1 MDGPLRRLLA
11 RRWPEIGA
19 ALVAVLLYLP
29 TLGYGL
35 VFDDLALLDAE
46 GMPVPL
52 GGLLLYRPLRFASHL
67 VDGLLGGSPVVA
79 HAHNVLLHAV
89 VAALVVGLAR
99 RLGAAAV
106 AAFAGGVLVACHP
119 LAVEAAAYVS
129 GRRDLLCVALG
140 LGALLAQTGGRPR
153 IALLLVLLS
162 AAAKESGLVFFA
174 PLAAANLLGLTGDG
188 PGRRFSRNNGAAAVS
203 GKADSPGGV
212 RASSFAARRLE
223 ARPFFWAVL
232 AGLVMVMAYGA
243 IGPFAPS
250 FDLAGLSSPGRVA
263 AHYAASLA
271 WPMSLAPEYP
281 ALLDHLDRVRAGDVL
296 AIVGGLAG
304 GVLLVVANV
313 VAIAF
318 ALRSRAAGV
327 SRPSEVDA
335 WRSGE
340 GDASRSWKV
349 DASRSPEV
357 VASRSLEVDASR
369 SLEVDTLRL
378 PPEIAAPSLRSAAFA
393 GLWSI
398 SVFDA
403 LAVWGGLH
411 EPGVDRHAYL
421 LLPALGVALAVA
433 WTMASPGESR
443 FIAVPAVFSRSRDD
457 RSPSSRRTRRLAAFF
472 CASTLVLL
480 ALTTRGQME
489 SWRNERTLWTRA
501 VAMAPGSARAH
512 ANLAAVL
519 AAEGSLGRAT
529 HHLNR
534 ALAID
539 ADVPHTWLG
548 RAAVRCAQRRP
559 VAARLDLVRALERG
573 APMPDVAELG
583 RECPLPEFQ
592 AEEFPL

>member
-1 MDGPLRRLLA
+1 MIDSAVARPVRRGGRVEGAALGRYHPPMLVAAPPGGQPGPLHERSEGRVRGALRRLVA

-19 ALVAVLLYLP
+19 ALVAILLYLP

-52 GGLLLYRPLRFASHL
+52 GGRLLYRPLRFASHL

-79 HAHNVLLHAV
+79 HAHNVLLHAL
-89 VAALVVGLAR
+89 VAALVVVLAR
-99 RLGAAAV
+99 RLGAAGF

-140 LGALLAQTGGRPR
+140 LVALVAQMDGRPR
-153 IALLLVLLS
+153 TALLFVLLS

-174 PLAAANLLGLTGDG
+174 PLAAANLLALTENRKKGTV
-188 PGRRFSRNNGAAAVS
+188 PIS
-203 GKADSPGGV
+203 GKGDCPLF
-212 RASSFAARRLE
+212 RAPRLAARRL
-223 ARPFFWAVL
+223 FFGAV
-232 AGLVMVMAYGA
+232 AGVGMVMAYGA
-243 IGPFAPS
+243 IGPFAPG

-263 AHYAASLA
+263 THYASSLA

-281 ALLDHLDRVRAGDVL
+281 ALLDHLDRVRAGDVR
-296 AIVGGLAG
+296 AIAGGLAG
-304 GVLLVVANV
+304 GVLLVVANL
-313 VAIAF
+313 VAVFF
-318 ALRSRAAGV
+318 ALRVRGVHTPPLRRAAG
-327 SRPSEVDA
+327 
-335 WRSGE
+335 
-340 GDASRSWKV
+340 
-349 DASRSPEV
+349 
-357 VASRSLEVDASR
+357 
-369 SLEVDTLRL
+369 
-378 PPEIAAPSLRSAAFA
+378 FA
-393 GLWSI
+393 GLWSV

-421 LLPALGVALAVA
+421 LLPALGVAAAVA
-433 WTMASPGESR
+433 WSASSQRKPRLVAG
-443 FIAVPAVFSRSRDD
+443 PAVSSRSRDH
-457 RSPSSRRTRRLAAFF
+457 RGPESRHPRPRAAIL
-472 CASTLVLL
+472 CVSVLSLL
-480 ALTTRGQME
+480 AWTSRGQME
-489 SWRNERTLWTRA
+489 SWRSERTLWTRA

-512 ANLAAVL
+512 ANLAALL
-519 AAEGSLGRAT
+519 AAEGSFGRAT
-529 HHLNR
+529 RHLNR

-548 RAAVRCAQRRP
+548 RAAVRCAQHRP
-559 VAARLDLVRALERG
+559 VAARLDLARALERG
-573 APMPDVAELG
+573 ATMPDVADIG

>member
-1 MDGPLRRLLA
+1 MDGPLRCLLA
-11 RRWPEIGA
+11 RRWAEIGA

-35 VFDDLALLDAE
+35 VFDDLALLDGE

-67 VDGLLGGSPVVA
+67 VDGLLGGSAVVA
-79 HAHNVLLHAV
+79 HAHNVLLHGV
-89 VAALVVGLAR
+89 VAALVVALAR
-99 RLGAAAV
+99 RLGAAGI

-153 IALLLVLLS
+153 AALLLVLLS
-162 AAAKESGLVFFA
+162 AAAKESGLVFFV

-188 PGRRFSRNNGAAAVS
+188 PGHRFPRDTDAAAAT
-203 GKADSPGGV
+203 GNGDGRGGV

-223 ARPFFWAVL
+223 ARPFLWAVL

-281 ALLDHLDRVRAGDVL
+281 ALLDHVDRVRAGDAR
-296 AIVGGLAG
+296 AIAGGLAG

-313 VAIAF
+313 VALAF
-318 ALRSRAAGV
+318 ALRLRGVEV
-327 SRPSEVDA
+327 SRSPDVDA

-349 DASRSPEV
+349 DSSRSD
-357 VASRSLEVDASR
+357 EVDASR
-369 SLEVDTLRL
+369 SREVDAPQL
-378 PPEIAAPSLRSAAFA
+378 PRAYASPSRRSAAFA

-398 SVFDA
+398 SVLDA

-433 WTMASPGESR
+433 WTMASPGEPR
-443 FIAVPAVFSRSRDD
+443 FIAVPAVFSRSPDD
-457 RSPSSRRTRRLAAFF
+457 RSPSSGRTRRLAAFF
-472 CASTLVLL
+472 CASALALL

-489 SWRNERTLWTRA
+489 SWRSERTLWTRA

>member
-1 MDGPLRRLLA
+1 MGGPLRRLVA

-19 ALVAVLLYLP
+19 ALVAILLYLP

-79 HAHNVLLHAV
+79 HAHNVLLHAFV
-89 VAALVVGLAR
+89 VALVVAFAR
-99 RLGAAAV
+99 RLGAARF
-106 AAFAGGVLVACHP
+106 AAFTGGVLVACHP

-140 LGALLAQTGGRPR
+140 LGALLAQTDGRPR
-153 IALLLVLLS
+153 IAVLLVLLS

-174 PLAAANLLGLTGDG
+174 PLVAADLLGLTSDQPGRGFSQHTRAVPASGHGDG
-188 PGRRFSRNNGAAAVS
+188 PRLF
-203 GKADSPGGV
+203 
-212 RASSFAARRLE
+212 RASFLAAGPLL
-223 ARPFFWAVL
+223 FGVM
-232 AGLVMVMAYGA
+232 AGVAMVMAYGA

-250 FDLAGLSSPGRVA
+250 FDLAGLSAPGRVA
-263 AHYAASLA
+263 AHYAASFA

-281 ALLDHLDRVRAGDVL
+281 ALLDHLDLVRAGDVR
-296 AIVGGLAG
+296 AIAG
-304 GVLLVVANV
+304 GFAGAVLLVVANV
-313 VAIAF
+313 VAVAF
-318 ALRSRAAGV
+318 ALRVRGV
-327 SRPSEVDA
+327 D
-335 WRSGE
+335 
-340 GDASRSWKV
+340 
-349 DASRSPEV
+349 
-357 VASRSLEVDASR
+357 ASRSLEVDASR
-369 SLEVDTLRL
+369 SLEVDASRSLEVHASRAHR
-378 PPEIAAPSLRSAAFA
+378 EDAAWAPREDVSQSPRAAAFA

-421 LLPALGVALAVA
+421 LLPALGVAAAVA
-433 WTMASPGESR
+433 WTRAWPGTPR
-443 FIAVPAVFSRSRDD
+443 FAAEPAV
-457 RSPSSRRTRRLAAFF
+457 SSRGRDQRVPDSGRTRQLAVFF
-472 CASTLVLL
+472 SVSALL
-480 ALTTRGQME
+480 LFAVTSRVQME
-489 SWRNERTLWTRA
+489 SWRSERSLWTRA
-501 VAMAPGSARAH
+501 VETAPGSARAH
-512 ANLAAVL
+512 ANLAALL
-519 AAEGSLGRAT
+519 ASEGSFGRAT
-529 HHLNR
+529 RHLNR

-539 ADVPHTWLG
+539 DDVPHTWLG

-559 VAARLDLVRALERG
+559 VAARLDLARALERG
-573 APMPDVAELG
+573 ATMPDVADIG